1 MNGVVAILK
10 LLQLHRNRPIGETI
24 TIEEEQ
30 DRILEV
36 EDEVEVADV
45 VERPLIIG
53 TINNNNNS
61 NNNNKEKRLLFL
73 QDLPSGLDRWMLR
86 TRLVSTK
93 LQSVT
98 QYPLYG

>member
-10 LLQLHRNRPIGETI
+10 LLQLHHNRPIEETI
-24 TIEEEQ
+24 TIGEEQ

-36 EDEVEVADV
+36 EDEAEVADV

-53 TINNNNNS
+53 TNNNN

-98 QYPLYG
+98 QYPLHD